1 MPSAQH
7 LSNGRVASYHDNSCH
22 GDDAFVTRE
31 LDRCRALDAVLDGAT
46 GRGGKYASRYVADA
60 LRDVAIA
67 GLDDLIH
74 LLQRT
79 NEALFRR
86 GKGSFLLTTLSVT
99 LKLGD
104 DLHIV
109 SVGDSPVLLIRGGEM
124 IALTAAARG
133 SLPRGMTKV
142 LGHSHQLSY
151 AARQITLQA
160 WDRLVLATDGITD
173 NVAPTELASLVQ
185 EARSPEA
192 AVAALH
198 GLLGEK
204 RRGNRGRIDDYS
216 GFIRD
221 DTTALIRYIGQS
233 DDHQSAS
240 APERLN
246 PIRMGCYGC
255 HGKANVDG

>member
-1 MPSAQH
+1 MPSEQH

-31 LDRCRALDAVLDGAT
+31 LDHCRALDAVLDGAT
-46 GRGGKYASRYVADA
+46 GRGGKYASRYVAES
-60 LRDVAIA
+60 LRDAAIE
-67 GLDDLIH
+67 GLDDLIY

-79 NEALFRR
+79 NEALFQR
-86 GKGSFLLTTLSVT
+86 GKGGFLLTTLSVV

-109 SVGDSPVLLIRGGEM
+109 SVGDSPILLVRDGEM
-124 IALTAAARG
+124 VALTAAAKG
-133 SLPRGMTKV
+133 SIPHGMTTV
-142 LGHSHQLSY
+142 LGHSHKLSY

-160 WDRLVLATDGITD
+160 CDRLVLATDGITD
-173 NVAPTELASLVQ
+173 NIAPTELASLVR

-198 GLLGEK
+198 SLLAEK
-204 RRGNRGRIDDYS
+204 RRGNRGRIDDFS

-221 DTTALIRYIGQS
+221 DTTAIIRYIGRS
-233 DDHQSAS
+233 DEHQSAI
-240 APERLN
+240 APER
-246 PIRMGCYGC
+246 
-255 HGKANVDG
+255 